1 MVVQNDGALSVSDD
15 GTALVLLDRL
25 EPATQYF
32 LRADLHTEAEDG
44 DEVVVRSDILSGK
57 VRSWLDTYLAKINT
71 VNHLNVSI

>member
-32 LRADLHTEAEDG
+32 LRADLHTEADDG
-44 DEVVVRSDILSGK
+44 EEVVVRSDILSGK
-57 VRSWLDTYLAKINT
+57 VRGFATYLAKIN
-71 VNHLNVSI
+71 